1 MSAIAKQFLLDI
13 LRPLQRVKSH
23 LKRQIRFCKTNHI
36 WALQPPE
43 LVSHVEDL
51 ESQLRDIERG
61 MDKNEILAKLH
72 NRFPSLPQNALLTI
86 HKARSECMRLLMRN
100 NIPADIRWLIEAKVR
115 LAGELPPKFIAYMPG
130 CEAAFF
136 RGSQVLGIIPRALKP
151 LGSLS
156 DSPTGEELVVS
167 GDLATL
173 EALITLASWAY
184 LHIHQKPIGLLNV
197 NNFYDGFIAFLN
209 HAIKIYFI
217 PSTTKKL
224 FICAHTANEL
234 LDMLQAYRPEP
245 DPWTLVLERPNN
257 DVSMRP
263 MAGTGLWNFEGKIWS
278 LMEGLKVSLWDSYH
292 LVSELVSNQI
302 TNMSKDQEAIDQS
315 IMLKAMQQQFE
326 HMNLMFGE
334 IRDKLERQDTA
345 IANLQ
350 RGQQPIAPNVRGNQG
365 RAVMGEEDGNDVD
378 DFDDQATVDMRGR
391 DNRRA
396 RRIDRDLGSIKLK
409 IPSFQG
415 KHDPEAYL
423 EWEKKVELVF
433 DCHNY
438 SEEKKVKLA
447 AVEFTDYAIIW
458 WDQLVLS
465 RRRNRERPINTW
477 EEMKAIMRRRFVP
490 SHYYRELHQRLQS
503 LTQGSRS
510 VEDYH
515 KEMEIIMIRANIEE
529 EREATMARFL
539 HGLNQD
545 IANVVDL
552 QHYVELE
559 DMVHMAMKVERQL
572 KKKGSTRTNL
582 GSSSSWKSKWSK
594 DEKVVS
600 KPKIEPI
607 KDHKEGG
614 NQSKG
619 KSDSQHS
626 RNRDIKCFKC
636 LGTGHI
642 ASQCPNKRVMILRDN
657 GDVETESES
666 DDDPMPPLEDAN
678 DGVEYPVDGKL
689 MVARRAL
696 NMQVKEDAEVQRD
709 NIFHTRCHIKYKV
722 CSMIIDGG
730 SCTNVASTSLVEKL
744 NLKTLKHPRPY
755 KLQWLNDCGE
765 VKVNKQ
771 VLVSFSIG
779 RYKDEVLCDVV
790 PMHAGHILLGRP
802 WQYDRRVTHDGY
814 LNRYSF
820 VMNKRQI
827 TLVPLTPRQV
837 YEDQMSIKKESDTK
851 NENESTKEREIE
863 RKASEKI
870 QKNIVERKERQQMNL
885 FAKESEVKRAF
896 FSKQPIVVLL
906 CKEACLHT
914 NELNFSLPSAIV
926 TLLQDFD
933 DVFPNEVPN
942 GLPPIR
948 GIEHQIDFVPGAT
961 IPNRPAYRSNPEET
975 KELQRQVEE
984 LLAKGYVRESMSPCA
999 VPVLLVPKKDGTW
1012 RMCVDCR
1019 AINIITVKYR
1029 HPIPRL
1035 DDMLDELHGS
1045 CVFSKIDL
1053 KSGYHQIRIR
1063 EGDEWKTAFKTKYGL
1078 YEWLVMPFGLSNAP
1092 STFMRLMNHV
1102 LRAFIGKFVVVY
1114 FDDILIYSKGLD
1126 EHIEH
1131 LQSVLTVLRKEKLYA
1146 NLKKCSFCTNQ
1157 IVFLGYVVSAKG
1169 IDVDEEKV
1177 KAIKEWP
1184 TPKSVSEVRSFHG
1197 LASFYRRFVKDF
1209 STLAAPL
1216 TEIVKKHV
1224 GFKWGS
1230 EQEKAFNLIKEK
1242 LVSAP
1247 LLALPDF
1254 TKTFEIECDASGIG
1268 IGAVLMQ
1275 EGRPIAY
1282 FSEKLGGAALNY
1294 PTYDKE
1300 MYALVRA
1307 LETWQHYLLPKE
1319 FVIHTDHESLKHLK
1333 GQGKLHKRH
1342 AKWVEFIEPFPYVI
1356 KYKQGKE
1363 NVVADALSR
1372 RYALISTLNAKLLGF
1387 EYIKELYA
1395 NDPDFANVFN
1405 ACEKVAFGKFYKHDG
1420 LLFRENKLCVP
1431 HSSLRELLVR
1441 EAHGGGLM
1449 GHFGIAKTL
1458 DVLKEHF
1465 FWPHMKRDVER
1476 ICEKC
1481 ITCKH
1486 AKSRVLPH
1494 GLYNPLPIPSEPWV
1508 DISMDFVLGLPR
1520 SKRGNDSVFVV
1531 VDRFSKMAHF
1541 IPCHKTDDATSIAN
1555 LFFKEIVRLHGVPR
1569 SIVSDRDAK
1578 FLSHFWKTLWG
1589 KLGTKLLF
1597 STTCHPQTDGQTEVV
1612 NRTLSTLLRAII
1624 QKNLKTWEECLPHV
1638 EFAYNRTVH
1647 SATKFSP
1654 FEIVYGFNPLTPLD
1668 LLPLPIDE
1676 RASMDGK
1683 KKAEL
1688 VKQLHERTRQHI
1700 EKRTEQYA
1708 TQANKGRK
1716 QVVFQPGDWVWV
1728 HMRKERF
1735 PAQRRSKLLPR
1746 GDGPF
1751 QVVARI
1757 NDNAYKLDLPGE
1769 YNVSATFNVSDL
1781 SPFDV
1786 GEDSRTNPFEE
1797 RGNDENHQGT
1807 IKTSSDPLHIHG
1819 GPITRA
1825 RAKKMQAALNG
1836 LIEKIW
1842 IENAIQ
1848 DARHHELGLKRRQGI
1863 VGIIQV
1869 IGQPNTQV
1877 VSNAERSNSE

>member
-1 MSAIAKQFLLDI
+1 
-13 LRPLQRVKSH
+13 
-23 LKRQIRFCKTNHI
+23 
-36 WALQPPE
+36 
-43 LVSHVEDL
+43 
-51 ESQLRDIERG
+51 
-61 MDKNEILAKLH
+61 
-72 NRFPSLPQNALLTI
+72 
-86 HKARSECMRLLMRN
+86 
-100 NIPADIRWLIEAKVR
+100 
-115 LAGELPPKFIAYMPG
+115 
-130 CEAAFF
+130 
-136 RGSQVLGIIPRALKP
+136 
-151 LGSLS
+151 
-156 DSPTGEELVVS
+156 
-167 GDLATL
+167 
-173 EALITLASWAY
+173 
-184 LHIHQKPIGLLNV
+184 
-197 NNFYDGFIAFLN
+197 
-209 HAIKIYFI
+209 
-217 PSTTKKL
+217 
-224 FICAHTANEL
+224 
-234 LDMLQAYRPEP
+234 
-245 DPWTLVLERPNN
+245 
-257 DVSMRP
+257 
-263 MAGTGLWNFEGKIWS
+263 
-278 LMEGLKVSLWDSYH
+278 
-292 LVSELVSNQI
+292 
-302 TNMSKDQEAIDQS
+302 MSKDQEAIDQS

-365 RAVMGEEDGNDVD
+365 RAVMGEEDGDDVD

-409 IPSFQG
+409 IPFFQG

-458 WDQLVLS
+458 WDQLVLT

-552 QHYVELE
+552 LHYVELE

-572 KKKGSTRTNL
+572 KKKGSSRTNL

-642 ASQCPNKRVMILRDN
+642 ASQCPNKRVMILRDD

-696 NMQVKEDAEVQRD
+696 NMQVKEDAEVQHD
-709 NIFHTRCHIKYKV
+709 NIFHTRCHIKDK
-722 CSMIIDGG
+722 
-730 SCTNVASTSLVEKL
+730 
-744 NLKTLKHPRPY
+744 
-755 KLQWLNDCGE
+755 
-765 VKVNKQ
+765 
-771 VLVSFSIG
+771 
-779 RYKDEVLCDVV
+779 
-790 PMHAGHILLGRP
+790 
-802 WQYDRRVTHDGY
+802 
-814 LNRYSF
+814 
-820 VMNKRQI
+820 
-827 TLVPLTPRQV
+827 
-837 YEDQMSIKKESDTK
+837 
-851 NENESTKEREIE
+851 
-863 RKASEKI
+863 
-870 QKNIVERKERQQMNL
+870 
-885 FAKESEVKRAF
+885 
-896 FSKQPIVVLL
+896 
-906 CKEACLHT
+906 
-914 NELNFSLPSAIV
+914 
-926 TLLQDFD
+926 DFD

-942 GLPPIR
+942 SLPPIR
-948 GIEHQIDFVPGAT
+948 GIEHQIDFIPGAT
-961 IPNRPAYRSNPEET
+961 TPNRPAYRSNPEET

-1019 AINIITVKYR
+1019 AINKITVKYR

-1169 IDVDEEKV
+1169 IEVDEEKV

-1268 IGAVLMQ
+1268 IGAVLIQ

-1405 ACEKVAFGKFYKHDG
+1405 ACEKVTFGKFYKHDG

-1520 SKRGNDSVFVV
+1520 SKRGNDSIFVV

-1578 FLSHFWKTLWG
+1578 FLSHFWTTLCS

-1676 RASMDGK
+1676 HASMDGK
-1683 KKAEL
+1683 KKAEF

-1825 RAKKMQAALNG
+1825 RAKKMQAAFNG

-1842 IENAIQ
+1842 NENAIQ

>member
-1 MSAIAKQFLLDI
+1 
-13 LRPLQRVKSH
+13 
-23 LKRQIRFCKTNHI
+23 
-36 WALQPPE
+36 
-43 LVSHVEDL
+43 
-51 ESQLRDIERG
+51 
-61 MDKNEILAKLH
+61 
-72 NRFPSLPQNALLTI
+72 
-86 HKARSECMRLLMRN
+86 
-100 NIPADIRWLIEAKVR
+100 
-115 LAGELPPKFIAYMPG
+115 
-130 CEAAFF
+130 
-136 RGSQVLGIIPRALKP
+136 
-151 LGSLS
+151 
-156 DSPTGEELVVS
+156 
-167 GDLATL
+167 
-173 EALITLASWAY
+173 
-184 LHIHQKPIGLLNV
+184 
-197 NNFYDGFIAFLN
+197 
-209 HAIKIYFI
+209 
-217 PSTTKKL
+217 
-224 FICAHTANEL
+224 
-234 LDMLQAYRPEP
+234 
-245 DPWTLVLERPNN
+245 
-257 DVSMRP
+257 
-263 MAGTGLWNFEGKIWS
+263 
-278 LMEGLKVSLWDSYH
+278 
-292 LVSELVSNQI
+292 
-302 TNMSKDQEAIDQS
+302 MSKGQEAIDQS

-350 RGQQPIAPNVRGNQG
+350 RGQQPIAPNLRGNQG
-365 RAVMGEEDGNDVD
+365 RAIMGEEDGDDID

-396 RRIDRDLGSIKLK
+396 RRIDHDLGSIKLK

-415 KHDPEAYL
+415 KNDLDTYL

-438 SEEKKVKLA
+438 SEEKKGA
-447 AVEFTDYAIIW
+447 
-458 WDQLVLS
+458 
-465 RRRNRERPINTW
+465 
-477 EEMKAIMRRRFVP
+477 
-490 SHYYRELHQRLQS
+490 ELHQRLQS
-503 LTQGSRS
+503 LTQGSKS

-515 KEMEIIMIRANIEE
+515 KEMEIFMIRANIEE

-559 DMVHMAMKVERQL
+559 DMVHMAMKVERQQ

-619 KSDSQHS
+619 KLDSQHS

-636 LGTGHI
+636 LGIGHI
-642 ASQCPNKRVMILRDN
+642 ASQCPNKRIMILRDD
-657 GDVETESES
+657 GDVETESEL

-689 MVARRAL
+689 MVARHAL
-696 NMQVKEDAEVQRD
+696 NMQVKEDAEVQHD
-709 NIFHTRCHIKYKV
+709 NIFHTRCHIKDK
-722 CSMIIDGG
+722 
-730 SCTNVASTSLVEKL
+730 
-744 NLKTLKHPRPY
+744 
-755 KLQWLNDCGE
+755 
-765 VKVNKQ
+765 
-771 VLVSFSIG
+771 
-779 RYKDEVLCDVV
+779 
-790 PMHAGHILLGRP
+790 
-802 WQYDRRVTHDGY
+802 
-814 LNRYSF
+814 
-820 VMNKRQI
+820 
-827 TLVPLTPRQV
+827 
-837 YEDQMSIKKESDTK
+837 
-851 NENESTKEREIE
+851 
-863 RKASEKI
+863 
-870 QKNIVERKERQQMNL
+870 
-885 FAKESEVKRAF
+885 
-896 FSKQPIVVLL
+896 
-906 CKEACLHT
+906 
-914 NELNFSLPSAIV
+914 
-926 TLLQDFD
+926 DFD

-948 GIEHQIDFVPGAT
+948 GIEHQIHFVPGAT

-975 KELQRQVEE
+975 KEFQRQVEE

-999 VPVLLVPKKDGTW
+999 VLVLLVPKKDGTW

-1019 AINIITVKYR
+1019 AINKITVKYR

-1078 YEWLVMPFGLSNAP
+1078 YEC
-1092 STFMRLMNHV
+1092 
-1102 LRAFIGKFVVVY
+1102 
-1114 FDDILIYSKGLD
+1114 KGLD

-1131 LQSVLTVLRKEKLYA
+1131 LQIVLTVLRKEKLYA

-1169 IDVDEEKV
+1169 IEVDEEKV

-1216 TEIVKKHV
+1216 TEIVKKHE

-1230 EQEKAFNLIKEK
+1230 EQERAFNLIKEK

-1282 FSEKLGGAALNY
+1282 FSEKLSGTTLNY
-1294 PTYDKE
+1294 
-1300 MYALVRA
+1300 
-1307 LETWQHYLLPKE
+1307 PKE

-1342 AKWVEFIEPFPYVI
+1342 AKWVEFIEPFPYAI

-1387 EYIKELYA
+1387 EYIKELYV

-1405 ACEKVAFGKFYKHDG
+1405 ACEKVAFGKFYRHDG
-1420 LLFRENKLCVP
+1420 LLFKENKLCVP
-1431 HSSLRELLVR
+1431 RSSLRELLVH

-1494 GLYNPLPIPSEPWV
+1494 GLYNPLPIIE
-1508 DISMDFVLGLPR
+1508 
-1520 SKRGNDSVFVV
+1520 
-1531 VDRFSKMAHF
+1531 
-1541 IPCHKTDDATSIAN
+1541 
-1555 LFFKEIVRLHGVPR
+1555 
-1569 SIVSDRDAK
+1569 
-1578 FLSHFWKTLWG
+1578 
-1589 KLGTKLLF
+1589 
-1597 STTCHPQTDGQTEVV
+1597 
-1612 NRTLSTLLRAII
+1612 
-1624 QKNLKTWEECLPHV
+1624 KNLKTWEECLPHV

-1676 RASMDGK
+1676 HASMD
-1683 KKAEL
+1683 
-1688 VKQLHERTRQHI
+1688 
-1700 EKRTEQYA
+1700 
-1708 TQANKGRK
+1708 
-1716 QVVFQPGDWVWV
+1716 
-1728 HMRKERF
+1728 
-1735 PAQRRSKLLPR
+1735 AQRPSKLLPR

-1757 NDNAYKLDLPGE
+1757 NDNANKLDLPSE

-1797 RGNDENHQGT
+1797 RGNDENHQGNT
-1807 IKTSSDPLHIHG
+1807 IKSSNDPLHIHG

-1842 IENAIQ
+1842 IEITIQ

-1869 IGQPNTQV
+1869 IGQ
-1877 VSNAERSNSE
+1877 

>member
-1 MSAIAKQFLLDI
+1 
-13 LRPLQRVKSH
+13 
-23 LKRQIRFCKTNHI
+23 
-36 WALQPPE
+36 
-43 LVSHVEDL
+43 
-51 ESQLRDIERG
+51 
-61 MDKNEILAKLH
+61 
-72 NRFPSLPQNALLTI
+72 
-86 HKARSECMRLLMRN
+86 
-100 NIPADIRWLIEAKVR
+100 
-115 LAGELPPKFIAYMPG
+115 
-130 CEAAFF
+130 
-136 RGSQVLGIIPRALKP
+136 
-151 LGSLS
+151 
-156 DSPTGEELVVS
+156 
-167 GDLATL
+167 
-173 EALITLASWAY
+173 
-184 LHIHQKPIGLLNV
+184 
-197 NNFYDGFIAFLN
+197 
-209 HAIKIYFI
+209 
-217 PSTTKKL
+217 
-224 FICAHTANEL
+224 
-234 LDMLQAYRPEP
+234 
-245 DPWTLVLERPNN
+245 
-257 DVSMRP
+257 
-263 MAGTGLWNFEGKIWS
+263 
-278 LMEGLKVSLWDSYH
+278 
-292 LVSELVSNQI
+292 
-302 TNMSKDQEAIDQS
+302 
-315 IMLKAMQQQFE
+315 MQQQFE
-326 HMNLMFGE
+326 HINMMFGE

-365 RAVMGEEDGNDVD
+365 RAVMGEEDGDDID
-378 DFDDQATVDMRGR
+378 DFDDQATIDMRGR

-396 RRIDRDLGSIKLK
+396 RRIDRDLGSI
-409 IPSFQG
+409 
-415 KHDPEAYL
+415 
-423 EWEKKVELVF
+423 
-433 DCHNY
+433 
-438 SEEKKVKLA
+438 KVKLA

-465 RRRNRERPINTW
+465 RRQNRERPINTW

-510 VEDYH
+510 AEDYH

-619 KSDSQHS
+619 KFDSQHS

-636 LGTGHI
+636 LGTSHI
-642 ASQCPNKRVMILRDN
+642 ASQCPNKRVMILRDD

-696 NMQVKEDAEVQRD
+696 NMQVKEDVEVQRD
-709 NIFHTRCHIKYKV
+709 NIFHTRCHIKDK
-722 CSMIIDGG
+722 
-730 SCTNVASTSLVEKL
+730 
-744 NLKTLKHPRPY
+744 
-755 KLQWLNDCGE
+755 
-765 VKVNKQ
+765 
-771 VLVSFSIG
+771 
-779 RYKDEVLCDVV
+779 
-790 PMHAGHILLGRP
+790 
-802 WQYDRRVTHDGY
+802 
-814 LNRYSF
+814 
-820 VMNKRQI
+820 
-827 TLVPLTPRQV
+827 
-837 YEDQMSIKKESDTK
+837 
-851 NENESTKEREIE
+851 
-863 RKASEKI
+863 
-870 QKNIVERKERQQMNL
+870 
-885 FAKESEVKRAF
+885 
-896 FSKQPIVVLL
+896 
-906 CKEACLHT
+906 
-914 NELNFSLPSAIV
+914 
-926 TLLQDFD
+926 DFD

-942 GLPPIR
+942 GLPHTR

-961 IPNRPAYRSNPEET
+961 ISNRPEYRSNPEET

-1019 AINIITVKYR
+1019 AINKITVKYR

-1053 KSGYHQIRIR
+1053 KSGCHQIRIR

-1078 YEWLVMPFGLSNAP
+1078 YEWLVMSFGLSNAL

-1114 FDDILIYSKGLD
+1114 FDDQN

-1169 IDVDEEKV
+1169 IEVDEEKV

-1184 TPKSVSEVRSFHG
+1184 TPKSVS
-1197 LASFYRRFVKDF
+1197 
-1209 STLAAPL
+1209 
-1216 TEIVKKHV
+1216 
-1224 GFKWGS
+1224 
-1230 EQEKAFNLIKEK
+1230 
-1242 LVSAP
+1242 
-1247 LLALPDF
+1247 
-1254 TKTFEIECDASGIG
+1254 IG

-1282 FSEKLGGAALNY
+1282 FSEKLSGAALNY
-1294 PTYDKE
+1294 HTYDKE

-1319 FVIHTDHESLKHLK
+1319 FVIHTNHESLKHLK
-1333 GQGKLHKRH
+1333 G
-1342 AKWVEFIEPFPYVI
+1342 
-1356 KYKQGKE
+1356 QGKE

-1372 RYALISTLNAKLLGF
+1372 RYALISALNAKVLGF
-1387 EYIKELYA
+1387 EYIKELYV

-1405 ACEKVAFGKFYKHDG
+1405 ACEKVAF
-1420 LLFRENKLCVP
+1420 
-1431 HSSLRELLVR
+1431 
-1441 EAHGGGLM
+1441 
-1449 GHFGIAKTL
+1449 
-1458 DVLKEHF
+1458 
-1465 FWPHMKRDVER
+1465 
-1476 ICEKC
+1476 
-1481 ITCKH
+1481 
-1486 AKSRVLPH
+1486 
-1494 GLYNPLPIPSEPWV
+1494 
-1508 DISMDFVLGLPR
+1508 
-1520 SKRGNDSVFVV
+1520 
-1531 VDRFSKMAHF
+1531 
-1541 IPCHKTDDATSIAN
+1541 
-1555 LFFKEIVRLHGVPR
+1555 
-1569 SIVSDRDAK
+1569 
-1578 FLSHFWKTLWG
+1578 
-1589 KLGTKLLF
+1589 
-1597 STTCHPQTDGQTEVV
+1597 
-1612 NRTLSTLLRAII
+1612 
-1624 QKNLKTWEECLPHV
+1624 
-1638 EFAYNRTVH
+1638 
-1647 SATKFSP
+1647 
-1654 FEIVYGFNPLTPLD
+1654 
-1668 LLPLPIDE
+1668 
-1676 RASMDGK
+1676 
-1683 KKAEL
+1683 
-1688 VKQLHERTRQHI
+1688 

-1735 PAQRRSKLLPR
+1735 LAQRRSKLLPR

-1769 YNVSATFNVSDL
+1769 YNVSVPFNVSDL

-1786 GEDSRTNPFEE
+1786 GQDSRMNPFEE
-1797 RGNDENHQGT
+1797 RGNDENHQG
-1807 IKTSSDPLHIHG
+1807 
-1819 GPITRA
+1819 
-1825 RAKKMQAALNG
+1825 NC
-1836 LIEKIW
+1836 
-1842 IENAIQ
+1842 
-1848 DARHHELGLKRRQGI
+1848 
-1863 VGIIQV
+1863 
-1869 IGQPNTQV
+1869 
-1877 VSNAERSNSE
+1877 

>member
-1 MSAIAKQFLLDI
+1 
-13 LRPLQRVKSH
+13 
-23 LKRQIRFCKTNHI
+23 
-36 WALQPPE
+36 
-43 LVSHVEDL
+43 
-51 ESQLRDIERG
+51 
-61 MDKNEILAKLH
+61 
-72 NRFPSLPQNALLTI
+72 
-86 HKARSECMRLLMRN
+86 
-100 NIPADIRWLIEAKVR
+100 
-115 LAGELPPKFIAYMPG
+115 
-130 CEAAFF
+130 
-136 RGSQVLGIIPRALKP
+136 
-151 LGSLS
+151 
-156 DSPTGEELVVS
+156 
-167 GDLATL
+167 
-173 EALITLASWAY
+173 
-184 LHIHQKPIGLLNV
+184 
-197 NNFYDGFIAFLN
+197 
-209 HAIKIYFI
+209 
-217 PSTTKKL
+217 
-224 FICAHTANEL
+224 
-234 LDMLQAYRPEP
+234 
-245 DPWTLVLERPNN
+245 
-257 DVSMRP
+257 
-263 MAGTGLWNFEGKIWS
+263 
-278 LMEGLKVSLWDSYH
+278 
-292 LVSELVSNQI
+292 
-302 TNMSKDQEAIDQS
+302 
-315 IMLKAMQQQFE
+315 MLKAMQQQFE

-365 RAVMGEEDGNDVD
+365 RAVMGEEDGDDID
-378 DFDDQATVDMRGR
+378 DFDDQATVDMR
-391 DNRRA
+391 RRA
-396 RRIDRDLGSIKLK
+396 RCIDRDLGSIKLK
-409 IPSFQG
+409 MIPSFQG
-415 KHDPEAYL
+415 KNDPEAYL
-423 EWEKKVELVF
+423 EWEKKAELVF
-433 DCHNY
+433 GCHNY

-447 AVEFTDYAIIW
+447 AVEFTNYAIIW

-477 EEMKAIMRRRFVP
+477 EEMKIIMRRRFVP

-503 LTQGSRS
+503 LTQGS
-510 VEDYH
+510 
-515 KEMEIIMIRANIEE
+515 
-529 EREATMARFL
+529 
-539 HGLNQD
+539 
-545 IANVVDL
+545 
-552 QHYVELE
+552 
-559 DMVHMAMKVERQL
+559 
-572 KKKGSTRTNL
+572 TRTTL

-619 KSDSQHS
+619 
-626 RNRDIKCFKC
+626 
-636 LGTGHI
+636 HI
-642 ASQCPNKRVMILRDN
+642 ASQCPNKRVMILRDD

-689 MVARRAL
+689 MFVRRAL
-696 NMQVKEDAEVQRD
+696 NMQVKEDVEVQRD
-709 NIFHTRCHIKYKV
+709 NIFHTRCHIKDK
-722 CSMIIDGG
+722 
-730 SCTNVASTSLVEKL
+730 
-744 NLKTLKHPRPY
+744 
-755 KLQWLNDCGE
+755 
-765 VKVNKQ
+765 
-771 VLVSFSIG
+771 
-779 RYKDEVLCDVV
+779 
-790 PMHAGHILLGRP
+790 
-802 WQYDRRVTHDGY
+802 
-814 LNRYSF
+814 
-820 VMNKRQI
+820 
-827 TLVPLTPRQV
+827 
-837 YEDQMSIKKESDTK
+837 
-851 NENESTKEREIE
+851 
-863 RKASEKI
+863 
-870 QKNIVERKERQQMNL
+870 
-885 FAKESEVKRAF
+885 
-896 FSKQPIVVLL
+896 
-906 CKEACLHT
+906 
-914 NELNFSLPSAIV
+914 
-926 TLLQDFD
+926 DFD

-999 VPVLLVPKKDGTW
+999 VLVLLVPKKDGTW

-1019 AINIITVKYR
+1019 AINKITVKFR

-1035 DDMLDELHGS
+1035 DDMLDELH
-1045 CVFSKIDL
+1045 
-1053 KSGYHQIRIR
+1053 
-1063 EGDEWKTAFKTKYGL
+1063 
-1078 YEWLVMPFGLSNAP
+1078 
-1092 STFMRLMNHV
+1092 
-1102 LRAFIGKFVVVY
+1102 VVY

-1169 IDVDEEKV
+1169 IEVDEEKV

-1184 TPKSVSEVRSFHG
+1184 TPKSVSDVRSFHG

-1224 GFKWGS
+1224 GFKWSS
-1230 EQEKAFNLIKEK
+1230 EQERAFNLIKEK

-1254 TKTFEIECDASGIG
+1254 AKTFEIECDARIG

-1282 FSEKLGGAALNY
+1282 FSEKLSGAVLNY

-1333 GQGKLHKRH
+1333 GQG
-1342 AKWVEFIEPFPYVI
+1342 
-1356 KYKQGKE
+1356 
-1363 NVVADALSR
+1363 
-1372 RYALISTLNAKLLGF
+1372 F
-1387 EYIKELYA
+1387 EYIKELYV

-1405 ACEKVAFGKFYKHDG
+1405 ACEKVAFGKFYRHDG

-1431 HSSLRELLVR
+1431 HSSLRELLVH

-1465 FWPHMKRDVER
+1465 FCSHMKHDVER

-1494 GLYNPLPIPSEPWV
+1494 GLYNPLPIPSESWV
-1508 DISMDFVLGLPR
+1508 DISMDFVLALPR
-1520 SKRGNDSVFVV
+1520 SKRGNDSAFVV

-1541 IPCHKTDDATSIAN
+1541 ISYHKTDDATNIAN

-1569 SIVSDRDAK
+1569 SMVSNRD
-1578 FLSHFWKTLWG
+1578 
-1589 KLGTKLLF
+1589 
-1597 STTCHPQTDGQTEVV
+1597 
-1612 NRTLSTLLRAII
+1612 
-1624 QKNLKTWEECLPHV
+1624 
-1638 EFAYNRTVH
+1638 
-1647 SATKFSP
+1647 ATKFSP

-1683 KKAEL
+1683 KKAEF
-1688 VKQLHERTRQHI
+1688 VKQWHERTRQRI

-1735 PAQRRSKLLPR
+1735 PAQRRSKLFPR

-1781 SPFDV
+1781 SPFDLEPLLAKPSKV
-1786 GEDSRTNPFEE
+1786 STTSSHSMTNLSPEALHLIRKDDSHSSLSVDLSGQVSRYAKCFKELCSNKQKLSGNEKLDDEVEEAMGILDGAAPLRTNEYSVSYLELSLSNEKLLP
-1797 RGNDENHQGT
+1797 
-1807 IKTSSDPLHIHG
+1807 SV
-1819 GPITRA
+1819 
-1825 RAKKMQAALNG
+1825 MQAPTLKLKPLPKHLQYIYLGENETLPVIIAKTLTLVQQEKLIRVLWDHKTAIGWTMADIKGISHSMCMHHILLEEGSKPTRDAQRRLNSPMMEVVEKE
-1836 LIEKIW
+1836 IET
-1842 IENAIQ
+1842 
-1848 DARHHELGLKRRQGI
+1848 
-1863 VGIIQV
+1863 
-1869 IGQPNTQV
+1869 P
-1877 VSNAERSNSE
+1877 

>member
-1 MSAIAKQFLLDI
+1 
-13 LRPLQRVKSH
+13 
-23 LKRQIRFCKTNHI
+23 
-36 WALQPPE
+36 
-43 LVSHVEDL
+43 
-51 ESQLRDIERG
+51 
-61 MDKNEILAKLH
+61 
-72 NRFPSLPQNALLTI
+72 
-86 HKARSECMRLLMRN
+86 
-100 NIPADIRWLIEAKVR
+100 
-115 LAGELPPKFIAYMPG
+115 
-130 CEAAFF
+130 
-136 RGSQVLGIIPRALKP
+136 
-151 LGSLS
+151 
-156 DSPTGEELVVS
+156 
-167 GDLATL
+167 
-173 EALITLASWAY
+173 
-184 LHIHQKPIGLLNV
+184 
-197 NNFYDGFIAFLN
+197 
-209 HAIKIYFI
+209 
-217 PSTTKKL
+217 
-224 FICAHTANEL
+224 
-234 LDMLQAYRPEP
+234 
-245 DPWTLVLERPNN
+245 
-257 DVSMRP
+257 
-263 MAGTGLWNFEGKIWS
+263 
-278 LMEGLKVSLWDSYH
+278 
-292 LVSELVSNQI
+292 
-302 TNMSKDQEAIDQS
+302 
-315 IMLKAMQQQFE
+315 MLKAMQQQFE
-326 HMNLMFGE
+326 HINMMFGE

-365 RAVMGEEDGNDVD
+365 RAVMGEEDGDDID
-378 DFDDQATVDMRGR
+378 DFDDQATIDMRGR

-396 RRIDRDLGSIKLK
+396 RRIDRDLGSI
-409 IPSFQG
+409 
-415 KHDPEAYL
+415 
-423 EWEKKVELVF
+423 
-433 DCHNY
+433 
-438 SEEKKVKLA
+438 KVKLA

-465 RRRNRERPINTW
+465 RRQNRERPINTW

-510 VEDYH
+510 AEDYH

-619 KSDSQHS
+619 KFDSQHS

-636 LGTGHI
+636 LGTSHI
-642 ASQCPNKRVMILRDN
+642 ASQCPNKRVMILRDD

-696 NMQVKEDAEVQRD
+696 NMQVKEDVEVQRD
-709 NIFHTRCHIKYKV
+709 NIFHTRCHIKDK
-722 CSMIIDGG
+722 
-730 SCTNVASTSLVEKL
+730 
-744 NLKTLKHPRPY
+744 
-755 KLQWLNDCGE
+755 
-765 VKVNKQ
+765 
-771 VLVSFSIG
+771 
-779 RYKDEVLCDVV
+779 
-790 PMHAGHILLGRP
+790 
-802 WQYDRRVTHDGY
+802 
-814 LNRYSF
+814 
-820 VMNKRQI
+820 
-827 TLVPLTPRQV
+827 
-837 YEDQMSIKKESDTK
+837 
-851 NENESTKEREIE
+851 
-863 RKASEKI
+863 
-870 QKNIVERKERQQMNL
+870 
-885 FAKESEVKRAF
+885 
-896 FSKQPIVVLL
+896 
-906 CKEACLHT
+906 
-914 NELNFSLPSAIV
+914 
-926 TLLQDFD
+926 DFD

-942 GLPPIR
+942 GLPHTR

-961 IPNRPAYRSNPEET
+961 ISNRPEYRSNPEET

-1019 AINIITVKYR
+1019 AINKITVKYR

-1053 KSGYHQIRIR
+1053 KSGCHQIRIR

-1078 YEWLVMPFGLSNAP
+1078 YEWLVMSFGLSNAL

-1114 FDDILIYSKGLD
+1114 FDDQN

-1169 IDVDEEKV
+1169 IEVDEEKV

-1184 TPKSVSEVRSFHG
+1184 TPKSVS
-1197 LASFYRRFVKDF
+1197 
-1209 STLAAPL
+1209 
-1216 TEIVKKHV
+1216 
-1224 GFKWGS
+1224 
-1230 EQEKAFNLIKEK
+1230 
-1242 LVSAP
+1242 
-1247 LLALPDF
+1247 
-1254 TKTFEIECDASGIG
+1254 

-1282 FSEKLGGAALNY
+1282 FSEKLSGAALNY
-1294 PTYDKE
+1294 HTYDKE

-1319 FVIHTDHESLKHLK
+1319 FVIHTNHESLKHLK
-1333 GQGKLHKRH
+1333 G
-1342 AKWVEFIEPFPYVI
+1342 
-1356 KYKQGKE
+1356 QGKE

-1372 RYALISTLNAKLLGF
+1372 RYALISALNAKVLGF
-1387 EYIKELYA
+1387 EYIKELYV

-1405 ACEKVAFGKFYKHDG
+1405 ACEKVAF
-1420 LLFRENKLCVP
+1420 
-1431 HSSLRELLVR
+1431 
-1441 EAHGGGLM
+1441 
-1449 GHFGIAKTL
+1449 
-1458 DVLKEHF
+1458 
-1465 FWPHMKRDVER
+1465 
-1476 ICEKC
+1476 
-1481 ITCKH
+1481 
-1486 AKSRVLPH
+1486 
-1494 GLYNPLPIPSEPWV
+1494 
-1508 DISMDFVLGLPR
+1508 
-1520 SKRGNDSVFVV
+1520 
-1531 VDRFSKMAHF
+1531 
-1541 IPCHKTDDATSIAN
+1541 
-1555 LFFKEIVRLHGVPR
+1555 
-1569 SIVSDRDAK
+1569 
-1578 FLSHFWKTLWG
+1578 
-1589 KLGTKLLF
+1589 
-1597 STTCHPQTDGQTEVV
+1597 
-1612 NRTLSTLLRAII
+1612 
-1624 QKNLKTWEECLPHV
+1624 
-1638 EFAYNRTVH
+1638 
-1647 SATKFSP
+1647 
-1654 FEIVYGFNPLTPLD
+1654 
-1668 LLPLPIDE
+1668 
-1676 RASMDGK
+1676 
-1683 KKAEL
+1683 
-1688 VKQLHERTRQHI
+1688 

-1735 PAQRRSKLLPR
+1735 LAQRRSKLLPR

-1769 YNVSATFNVSDL
+1769 YNVSVPFNVSDL

-1786 GEDSRTNPFEE
+1786 GQDSRMNPFEE
-1797 RGNDENHQGT
+1797 RGNDENHQG
-1807 IKTSSDPLHIHG
+1807 
-1819 GPITRA
+1819 
-1825 RAKKMQAALNG
+1825 NC
-1836 LIEKIW
+1836 
-1842 IENAIQ
+1842 
-1848 DARHHELGLKRRQGI
+1848 
-1863 VGIIQV
+1863 
-1869 IGQPNTQV
+1869 
-1877 VSNAERSNSE
+1877 